1 VVKKLDKG
9 GISITKSV
17 NQTRLSDEMIIQIM
31 KEYRMGS
38 AEINFRCDASVDDLI
53 DVLEGNRIY
62 IPCLYVLNKIDSIS
76 VEELDLLDQV
86 PHYVCI
92 SAKDRWNMD
101 ELIERIWQELDLIR
115 IYTKPKGK
123 VPDYTEPV
131 ILPRRKSTIIDFCNK
146 IHKTLAT

>member
-1 VVKKLDKG
+1 MKKLDKG

-17 NQTRLSDEMIIQIM
+17 NQTKLSDEMIIQIM

-76 VEELDLLDQV
+76 VEELDLLD
-86 PHYVCI
+86 
-92 SAKDRWNMD
+92 
-101 ELIERIWQELDLIR
+101 
-115 IYTKPKGK
+115 
-123 VPDYTEPV
+123 
-131 ILPRRKSTIIDFCNK
+131 
-146 IHKTLAT
+146 